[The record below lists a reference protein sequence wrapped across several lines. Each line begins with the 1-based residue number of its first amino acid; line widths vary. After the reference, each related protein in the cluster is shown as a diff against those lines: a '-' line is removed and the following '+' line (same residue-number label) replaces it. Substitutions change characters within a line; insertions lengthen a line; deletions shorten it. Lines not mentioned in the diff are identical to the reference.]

1 MESEG
6 EGKTQKKP
14 WPSHLSSHG
23 FFVDPFVVCCQRL
36 HHPVKAPQR
45 GERLR
50 LSICASASAS
60 EAKSRFSRTFIPARP
75 LTPS

>member
-6 EGKTQKKP
+6 EGETQKKP

-36 HHPVKAPQR
+36 HHPSQSGAAPQR
-45 GERLR
+45 F
-50 LSICASASAS
+50 SVASGQA
-60 EAKSRFSRTFIPARP
+60 
-75 LTPS
+75 